1 MTLKAPEHPG
11 WIAIPSPNISSP
23 MPKKATGI
31 VIHYTAA
38 GSGKGSAEYFSRSE
52 VKYKDKAG
60 KLVTQKVA
68 VSAHFV
74 IDRDGTVY
82 QCVSLKD
89 KAWHAGVSAWPNG
102 TKQKN
107 CNDFTIGIEL
117 ANWGHLTK
125 KPDGTAATYTGAT
138 FKGETVEAGGKLWE
152 KYPDAMIASLK
163 EVLAVVSAQTG
174 IAVNATNVVGHE
186 HIAPGR
192 KTDPGA
198 AFPWAALFVPAA
210 TSATSA
216 SSTKHHEP
224 EHR

>member
-1 MTLKAPEHPG
+1 MPLKNAEHPG

-23 MPKKATGI
+23 LPKKATGI

-38 GSGKGSAEYFSRSE
+38 GSGKGSAEYFSKTE
-52 VKYKDKAG
+52 VKFKDKSGAV
-60 KLVTQKVA
+60 KTQKVG

-89 KAWHAGVSAWPNG
+89 KAWHAGVSQWPNG

-117 ANWGHLTK
+117 ANWGILTK
-125 KPDGTAATYTGAT
+125 KPDGIFATYTGAA
-138 FKGETVEAGGKLWE
+138 FKGEVVEAGGKAWE
-152 KYPDAMIASLK
+152 KYPDAMISSLQA
-163 EVLAVVSAQTG
+163 VLAVISEKTG
-174 IAVNATNVVGHE
+174 IEINAVNVVGHE
-186 HIAPGR
+186 HISPGR

-198 AFPWAALFVPAA
+198 AFPWGAIFAA
-210 TSATSA
+210 
-216 SSTKHHEP
+216 STTKRHEP
-224 EHR
+224 EQR